1 MPELILVTGATGEH
15 GGTGQALVRRL
26 REAGS
31 RVRVLVRQND
41 ARSERLLQLGA
52 QIVVGDL
59 VDRNSLL
66 PALDGV
72 EAAYFTFPIDHGIID
87 AAANFSAAAREKK
100 LSKLVIMSMGA
111 AHPQSPSHLAR
122 AQWLAEEIFSW
133 AGLDII
139 VLRIAAM
146 FMENLPT
153 LHRHSVIAEGVIR
166 NSFGE
171 AKVPWISGSDAAEL
185 AAVALIEPSRFNQDR
200 VQYPPGA
207 ELVSHREIAK
217 MLSSEL
223 DREIRFEAISREEW
237 RNELASLAQ
246 TNANGVINADMASHI
261 SALGAMFS
269 SPGKEPVRAPDKAEL
284 GRLIGRN
291 PLSMMEFL
299 NRERYRFRMQKP

>member
-1 MPELILVTGATGEH
+1 
-15 GGTGQALVRRL
+15 
-26 REAGS
+26 
-31 RVRVLVRQND
+31 
-41 ARSERLLQLGA
+41 
-52 QIVVGDL
+52 
-59 VDRNSLL
+59 
-66 PALDGV
+66 
-72 EAAYFTFPIDHGIID
+72 
-87 AAANFSAAAREKK
+87 
-100 LSKLVIMSMGA
+100 
-111 AHPQSPSHLAR
+111 
-122 AQWLAEEIFSW
+122 
-133 AGLDII
+133 
-139 VLRIAAM
+139 
-146 FMENLPT
+146 
-153 LHRHSVIAEGVIR
+153 VIAEGVIR
-166 NSFGE
+166 NSCGE

>member
-1 MPELILVTGATGEH
+1 MPELILVTGATGGH

-26 REAGS
+26 RDAGS

-59 VDRNSLL
+59 IDRNSLL
-66 PALDGV
+66 LALDGV
-72 EAAYFTFPIDHGIID
+72 EAAYFTFPINRGIVD

-100 LSKLVIMSMGA
+100 LSRLVIMSMGA

-122 AQWLAEEIFSW
+122 AQWLAEELFSW
-133 AGLDII
+133 AGLDMI

-153 LHRHSVIAEGVIR
+153 LHGNSVIAEGVMR

-185 AAVALIEPSRFNQDR
+185 AAVALIEPSRFKQDR
-200 VQYPPGA
+200 VQYPPGS
-207 ELVSHREIAK
+207 ELLSHREIAQ

-223 DREIRFEAISREEW
+223 GKEIRFEAISREEW
-237 RNELASLAQ
+237 RNEIASLAR
-246 TNANGVINADMASHI
+246 TGPKGVINADMASHI

-269 SPGKEPVRAPDKAEL
+269 SHGSKPVRAPDKDEL
-284 GRLIGRN
+284 ARLIGRD
-291 PLSMMEFL
+291 PLSMIEFL
-299 NRERYRFRMQKP
+299 HRERYRFRMRP